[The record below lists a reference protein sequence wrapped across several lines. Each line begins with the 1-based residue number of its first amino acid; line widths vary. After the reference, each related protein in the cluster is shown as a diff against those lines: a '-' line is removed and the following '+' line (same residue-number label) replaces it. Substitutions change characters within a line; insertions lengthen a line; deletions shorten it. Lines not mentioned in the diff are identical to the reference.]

1 MTTRHTSDQGD
12 PSIVT
17 TAMKALALFRSGA
30 IHDGIEL
37 YKQVLN
43 AEYDL
48 RKNMPVALHLRFLEN
63 MGLNDVAATIR
74 LDAIRAGQNLCFN
87 VHLGKPPL
95 EVLSEYRELFAQGI
109 VNSVMVADYL
119 IELSKFGETTELASF
134 LDVNRFVRCTEVTTT
149 DDGICGEKFWEAIAA
164 SLLERRTDHSWLEA
178 AQSVRSML
186 YIDGLEQHYD
196 KRVQR
201 LLSEISRH
209 VDCYVAELR
218 TIGRGILPWIP
229 QKYHINSWALI
240 SSGYGYNVPHI
251 HQMGWITGVLYI
263 AGPNEI
269 GPDGYPVGALRIGPP
284 EAAPNAVG
292 WPDFAVAPKPGRLV
306 LFPSYFT
313 HWTVPVGKPAL
324 RISIAFDVIDLR
336 IAADGDQ
343 VPVSHGIAFS

>member
-12 PSIVT
+12 ASIVA

-109 VNSVMVADYL
+109 VNSRMVADYL
-119 IELSKFGETTELASF
+119 IELSKLGETTELASF
-134 LDVNRFVRCTEVTTT
+134 LDVDRFVRCVKLSIT
-149 DDGICGEKFWEAIAA
+149 DDGMRGEKFWEIIAA
-164 SLLERRTDHSWLEA
+164 SLLEGRTDHNWEEEVHSI
-178 AQSVRSML
+178 RGMHR
-186 YIDGLEQHYD
+186 IPRLEQHDD
-196 KRVQR
+196 KQIQR
-201 LLSEISRH
+201 LLGEIRPH
-209 VDCYVAELR
+209 VDRYVADLR
-218 TIGRGILPWIP
+218 TNGQSISPWIP
-229 QKYHINSWALI
+229 QKYYVTSWALI
-240 SSGYGYNVPHI
+240 SSGYGYVVPHI
-251 HQMGWITGVLYI
+251 HCFGWITGVLYI

-284 EAAPNAVG
+284 KAAANEVG
-292 WPDFAVAPKPGRLV
+292 WPDVAIAPKPGTLV

-313 HWTVPVGKPAL
+313 HWTLPLGKPAL
-324 RISIAFDVIDLR
+324 RISIAFDVFDLL
-336 IAADGDQ
+336 IAADEDQ
-343 VPVSHGIAFS
+343 VTASNDIAFS

>member
-12 PSIVT
+12 PAIVA

-87 VHLGKPPL
+87 VHLGKAPL
-95 EVLSEYRELFAQGI
+95 EVLTEYRELFAQGI
-109 VNSVMVADYL
+109 VNSVMMAEYL

-134 LDVNRFVRCTEVTTT
+134 LDVNRFIRCVELPIT
-149 DDGICGEKFWEAIAA
+149 DDGMCGEKFWEAIAA
-164 SLLERRTDHSWLEA
+164 TLLEGRTDHNWKEA
-178 AQSVRSML
+178 AQSVRGMH
-186 YIDGLEQHYD
+186 YINHLQQHDD
-196 KRVQR
+196 KRIQR
-201 LLSEISRH
+201 SLSEISRH
-209 VDCYVAELR
+209 VDRYVADLR
-218 TIGRGILPWIP
+218 TNGRGILPWIP
-229 QKYHINSWALI
+229 QKYRITSWALI
-240 SSGYGYNVPHI
+240 SSGYGYNVRHI
-251 HQMGWITGVLYI
+251 HANGWITGVLYI

-292 WPDFAVAPKPGRLV
+292 WPDFAIAPKPGTLV

-313 HWTVPVGKPAL
+313 HWTVPLGKPAL
-324 RISIAFDVIDLR
+324 RISIAFDVVDLR
-336 IAADGDQ
+336 VAADGR
-343 VPVSHGIAFS
+343 